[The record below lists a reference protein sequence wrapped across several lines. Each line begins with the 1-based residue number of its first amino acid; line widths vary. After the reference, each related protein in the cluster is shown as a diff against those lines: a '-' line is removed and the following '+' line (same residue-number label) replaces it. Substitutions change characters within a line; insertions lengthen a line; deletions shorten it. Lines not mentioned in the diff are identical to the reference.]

1 MARTGDRTRRLP
13 KARVPQP
20 LRDGS
25 ARARASA
32 RASARQVV
40 VLAKQRP
47 RPLRWL
53 VRRGLGLLGPGRAA
67 VRQSLVALGLN
78 SSTSLVAGAL
88 LGSFTATFADLP
100 GLLVLVPAAIGLRG
114 NIFGAFGNR
123 MSTSIHAGTFELSP
137 KRTTVLGQNV
147 MAVLALTL
155 GMSAL
160 LAVIAKSVAVALGID
175 DTISV
180 LDLGLISVLGGLLAS
195 ALVLVAALALTTGA
209 VRNNWDLDNVT
220 APLVSTLGDVL
231 TLPALYV
238 ATFLVGIHL
247 VTPAIGVLALG
258 GAVAALVAA
267 AVSRLELLRR
277 IVRESLPV
285 LAVAGA
291 VSAMAGI
298 VLERRFHSFDA
309 LPALLVLVPAHLS
322 SAGALGGILSGRL
335 STKLV
340 LGVVAPT
347 GVPGREARGDIAL
360 LFLLGMPVY
369 LFNGLGAHAVSR
381 VLGYESPGLFDM
393 LAVSVIAGAVALA
406 FVALVAYYGT
416 IGAVRTGVDPDTYG
430 IPVVSSSV
438 DFVGAFT
445 LVLTIA
451 FLGLA

>member
-1 MARTGDRTRRLP
+1 MARLRDPARHRRPAGPRHATREGPSR
-13 KARVPQP
+13 ARV
-20 LRDGS
+20 S
-25 ARARASA
+25 AQ
-32 RASARQVV
+32 QVV
-40 VLAKQRP
+40 VLAKRRP

-53 VRRGLGLLGPGRAA
+53 VRRLFGLFGPGADA

-78 SSTSLVAGAL
+78 STTSLVAGAF
-88 LGSFTATFADLP
+88 LGSITGTFAKLP

-123 MSTSIHAGTFELSP
+123 ISTTIHAGTFELST

-147 MAVLALTL
+147 TAVLALTL

-160 LAVIAKSVAVALGID
+160 LAVIAKSVAVALGITG
-175 DTISV
+175 TISIV
-180 LDLGLISVLGGLLAS
+180 DLGLISVLGGFLAS
-195 ALVLVAALALTTGA
+195 VLVLGAALALTTGA
-209 VRNNWDLDNVT
+209 VRYDWDLDNVT

-238 ATFLVGIHL
+238 ATFLVGISI
-247 VTPAIGVLALG
+247 VTPVLG
-258 GAVAALVAA
+258 GVALAVAAAA
-267 AVSRLELLRR
+267 IVVGATARLELLRR

-285 LAVAGA
+285 LVVAGA

-298 VLERRFHSFDA
+298 VLERRFEAFSD

-340 LGVVAPT
+340 LGVVSPST
-347 GVPGREARGDIAL
+347 LPGKEARGDIAL
-360 LFLLGMPVY
+360 VFLLGLPVY
-369 LFNGLGAHAVSR
+369 LFNGVGAHFVSLMLR
-381 VLGYESPGLFDM
+381 HDSPGLLQM
-393 LAVSVIAGAVALA
+393 VGVSLVGGMVAVG
-406 FVALVAYYGT
+406 FVVVVAYYGT
-416 IGAVRTGVDPDTYG
+416 IAAVRTGLDPDTYG

-451 FLGLA
+451 ALGLA

>member
-1 MARTGDRTRRLP
+1 MARTRGPIRPPRPTRQPRQRRELP
-13 KARVPQP
+13 
-20 LRDGS
+20 

-32 RASARQVV
+32 QQVV
-40 VLAKQRP
+40 VLARRRP

-53 VRRGLGLLGPGRAA
+53 SRRVLGLFGPGATN
-67 VRQSLVALGLN
+67 VRQSLVGLGLN

-88 LGSFTATFADLP
+88 LGSFTGTFARLP

-123 MSTSIHAGTFELSP
+123 VSTTIHAGTFELSP
-137 KRTTVLGQNV
+137 RRTTVLGQNV
-147 MAVLALTL
+147 TAVLVLTL
-155 GMSAL
+155 AMSAA
-160 LAVIAKSVAVALGID
+160 LAVIAKSVAVALGI
-175 DTISV
+175 THTVSV

-195 ALVLVAALALTTGA
+195 VLVLVAALALTVGA
-209 VRNNWDLDNVT
+209 VRYGWDLDNVT

-231 TLPALYV
+231 TLPALYF
-238 ATFLVGIHL
+238 ATKLVGIHI
-247 VTPAIGVLALG
+247 VTPLLGLAAMAAAATALG
-258 GAVAALVAA
+258 LGAA
-267 AVSRLELLRR
+267 SRLAQLRR

-298 VLERRFHSFDA
+298 VLERRFEAFHD

-340 LGVVAPT
+340 LGVVPPS
-347 GVPGREARGDIAL
+347 GVPSREARGDIAFM
-360 LFLLGMPVY
+360 FLLGLPVY
-369 LFNGLGAHAVSR
+369 LFNGAGAHVVAR
-381 VLGYESPGLFDM
+381 MLGQDSPGLGHM
-393 LAVSVIAGAVALA
+393 VAVSLLAGAVAVT
-406 FVALVAYYGT
+406 FVAVVAYYGT
-416 IGAVRTGVDPDTYG
+416 IAAVRTGLDPDTYG

-438 DFVGAFT
+438 DFVGAFA

-451 FLGLA
+451 FLGVA

>member
-1 MARTGDRTRRLP
+1 MARTSDPTRRPRL
-13 KARVPQP
+13 ARAPRP
-20 LRDGS
+20 PRDGPS
-25 ARARASA
+25 RARSSA
-32 RASARQVV
+32 QHVV
-40 VLAKQRP
+40 VLAKRRP

-53 VRRGLGLLGPGRAA
+53 ARRLVGLLGPGTA

-88 LGSFTATFADLP
+88 LGSFTSTFAELP

-123 MSTSIHAGTFELSP
+123 LSTSIHAGTFELSTR
-137 KRTTVLGQNV
+137 RTTVLGQNIT
-147 MAVLALTL
+147 AVLALTL

-175 DTISV
+175 DTISI

-195 ALVLVAALALTTGA
+195 ALVLVAALALATGA
-209 VRNNWDLDNVT
+209 VRYDWDLDNVT

-231 TLPALYV
+231 TLPALYL
-238 ATFLVGIHL
+238 ATFLVGISI
-247 VTPAIGVLALG
+247 VTPVLGV
-258 GAVAALVAA
+258 VALVAA
-267 AVSRLELLRR
+267 TAALVLGASSRLELLRR

-340 LGVVAPT
+340 LGVVSPK
-347 GVPGREARGDIAL
+347 GIPGREARGDLAL
-360 LFLLGMPVY
+360 VFLLGLPVY
-369 LFNGLGAHAVSR
+369 LFNGAGAHVVSR
-381 VLGYESPGLFDM
+381 LLGYESPGLASM
-393 LAVSVIAGAVALA
+393 LAVSLAGGAVALA
-406 FVALVAYYGT
+406 FVAVVAYYGT
-416 IGAVRTGVDPDTYG
+416 IGAVRTGLDPDTYG

-451 FLGLA
+451 VLGVA